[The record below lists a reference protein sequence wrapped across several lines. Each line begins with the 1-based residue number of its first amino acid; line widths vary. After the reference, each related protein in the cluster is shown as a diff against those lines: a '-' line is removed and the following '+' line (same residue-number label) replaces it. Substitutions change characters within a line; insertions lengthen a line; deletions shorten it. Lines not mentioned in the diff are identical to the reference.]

1 MVPMLA
7 AASPVASQIWRVN
20 AATEV
25 LPLVPV
31 TAAMVSGWCLN
42 RRDGRDR
49 ERAARIAD
57 AHEGDAVGQ
66 RHRRHLLRHD
76 RDRAGIDGVL
86 HEFEAVV
93 LGARHRHEQ
102 ALGLDLA
109 AVGRDGAH
117 VEIGEPRVAEG
128 IDGEELGEF
137 HVFGPVAGDYTL
149 PSCPASCRASR
160 LTSCKSRDATRMS
173 ASRRRYRP
181 ARALARISRSAG
193 GRSKRGVMARSGA
206 MRAMISPAVGAA
218 FQPEVA

>member
-7 AASPVASQIWRVN
+7 AASPVVSQIWRVK

-31 TAAMVSGWCLN
+31 TAAMVSGWCLKK
-42 RRDGRDR
+42 RDGRER

-76 RDRAGIDGVL
+76 RDRAGLDRAL
-86 HEFEAVV
+86 HEAQAVV

-109 AVGRDGAH
+109 AVGRDAAH
-117 VEIGEPRVAEG
+117 VEIGEPRVADG

-137 HVFGPVAGDYTL
+137 HAFGPVAGL
-149 PSCPASCRASR
+149 
-160 LTSCKSRDATRMS
+160 
-173 ASRRRYRP
+173 
-181 ARALARISRSAG
+181 
-193 GRSKRGVMARSGA
+193 
-206 MRAMISPAVGAA
+206 
-218 FQPEVA
+218 